1 MHFAIVCTDKPDS
14 VDVRKGNRS
23 AHLDYL
29 KSYNDHLLA
38 AGPLLADD
46 GETPAGSLLL
56 MAFDDIDAAR
66 TFADGDPYNQ
76 AGLFKT
82 VTICPWRKVFPE
94 A

>member
-1 MHFAIVCTDKPDS
+1 MHFAIVCTDKPES
-14 VDVRKGNRS
+14 AALRKENRP

-29 KSYNDHLLA
+29 KRYESQILA

-56 MAFDDIDAAR
+56 MEFPDIDAAHS
-66 TFADGDPYNQ
+66 FADGDPYNQ

-82 VTICPWRKVFPE
+82 VTICPWRKVFPD

>member
-1 MHFAIVCTDKPDS
+1 MHFAIVCTDKPGSLDT
-14 VDVRKGNRS
+14 RKEHRP

-29 KSYNDHLLA
+29 KSYEDRILA

-56 MAFDDIDAAR
+56 MEFDDIEAAR
-66 TFADGDPYNQ
+66 GFADGDPYNK

-82 VTICPWRKVFPE
+82 VTICPWRKVFPG